1 MPPKGSKMAS
11 RYKRST
17 GDDGDDDDDGE
28 AALML
33 ASMGPP
39 MLIMVFEIP
48 QEDQASSS
56 LSPPPCAHSHQ
67 WQCSGTLRF
76 NVVSKSDT
84 PSGSDGR
91 RVAAQLPRAT
101 RVSEPTRNPRTT
113 SALRTQNQLTQKAGR
128 CLTRARSSGS
138 RTSVTTS
145 PRAFASSS

>member
-48 QEDQASSS
+48 QEDQARP
-56 LSPPPCAHSHQ
+56 SPPPCAHTHQ
-67 WQCSGTLRF
+67 LRCSGSVRFTALETMTGPSLR
-76 NVVSKSDT
+76 
-84 PSGSDGR
+84 
-91 RVAAQLPRAT
+91 
-101 RVSEPTRNPRTT
+101 
-113 SALRTQNQLTQKAGR
+113 
-128 CLTRARSSGS
+128 C
-138 RTSVTTS
+138 
-145 PRAFASSS
+145 